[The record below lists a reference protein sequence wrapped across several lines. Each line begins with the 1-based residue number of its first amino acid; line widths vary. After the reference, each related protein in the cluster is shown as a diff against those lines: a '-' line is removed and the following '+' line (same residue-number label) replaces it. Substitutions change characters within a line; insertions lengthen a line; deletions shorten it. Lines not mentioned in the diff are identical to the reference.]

1 MPICLNGHARFRA
14 GCGACEAGNY
24 RSEGT
29 AGAAAIG
36 PRPSVRTPSRPNRP
50 NCPQCDFEAGFWHAV
65 YDHMIES
72 HPGTMVSA
80 RIQRHFE
87 YLLEESS
94 VPESDEEELSALLFP
109 PGQVDED
116 SSIFSRHAFVPQQQ
130 NADLCSRCSNSRS
143 ALIHLIDDGP
153 HQPQAKMPE
162 QASRNPNREWCSSP
176 FPRHVA
182 QGTGV

>member
-1 MPICLNGHARFRA
+1 MDDGDRN
-14 GCGACEAGNY
+14 
-24 RSEGT
+24 
-29 AGAAAIG
+29 G
-36 PRPSVRTPSRPNRP
+36 PRIAEADVEQRKVNGSKRPRFDSLP
-50 NCPQCDFEAGFWHAV
+50 VEPDIAPLRA
-65 YDHMIES
+65 
-72 HPGTMVSA
+72 
-80 RIQRHFE
+80 
-87 YLLEESS
+87 S
-94 VPESDEEELSALLFP
+94 VPFWTIFGLVGFHGLVDGVTSTFGQFVGHPDLPNGFLFP

-153 HQPQAKMPE
+153 HQPQTEMPE
-162 QASRNPNREWCSSP
+162 QASRDPNGEWCSSP